1 MENFFSQRAGGLIF
15 KIVAYATIAA
25 CASLIST
32 SEAAS
37 HLEVHSSRVMLSGT
51 ICTSAANYELI
62 KRPVSRNSSVF

>member
-1 MENFFSQRAGGLIF
+1 MEKTFSQIAGVLIF
-15 KIVAYATIAA
+15 KLVAYATIAA

-37 HLEVHSSRVMLSGT
+37 HLELHSSRVFLAGT

-62 KRPVSRNSSVF
+62 